1 MRPTHT
7 ERTAPLYARLLV
19 EEYQR
24 LGNEFARVGR
34 VAEFVNYGEFL
45 RSQADARPTS
55 RGYCY
60 HLALKEIQCV

>member
-7 ERTAPLYARLLV
+7 EKYAPLFAKLIV
-19 EEYQR
+19 DEYVR
-24 LGNEFARVGR
+24 LGNEFAAVGR
-34 VAEFVNYGEFL
+34 VAEFVNYGTFL

-60 HLALKEIQCV
+60 HLALKAIR